1 MISGYN
7 ELLLNVFREKGM
19 KGLEE
24 STPIDMLNDI
34 LDNNRYHHIKN
45 VLQHRIL

>member
-7 ELLLNVFREKGM
+7 ELLLNTFREKGLSAL
-19 KGLEE
+19 KNT
-24 STPIDMLNDI
+24 TPIDMLNDI
-34 LDNNRYHHIKN
+34 LDNNRYYHIKD